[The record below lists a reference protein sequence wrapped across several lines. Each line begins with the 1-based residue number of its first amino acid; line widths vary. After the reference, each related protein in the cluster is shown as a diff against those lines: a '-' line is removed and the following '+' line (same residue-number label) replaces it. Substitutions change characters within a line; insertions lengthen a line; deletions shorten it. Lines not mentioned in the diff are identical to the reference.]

1 MQLLKHRAEIMG
13 HSQADK
19 IATHQRIVDVAAKR
33 FRELGIEGISIADL
47 MKEAGLTVGGFYKHF
62 SSREEL
68 VAVAFEHALRDSDP
82 WEASIATA
90 PRQAMRTYISET
102 HRDTVATGCP
112 ISALAN
118 DMSRSTDET
127 REIYTNRVRHILEQI
142 SKAVPAENSASKR
155 SEAAL
160 IFSACV
166 GSIALSRAA
175 SDPKLSKQILD
186 GTLTKVLEL
195 LSTKRSR
202 K

>member
-1 MQLLKHRAEIMG
+1 MG

-19 IATHQRIVDVAAKR
+19 LATHQRIVDIAAKR
-33 FRELGIEGISIADL
+33 FRERGIDGISIADL

-62 SSREEL
+62 ASRDEL
-68 VAVAFEHALRDSDP
+68 VAEAFEHALRDLSS
-82 WEASIATA
+82 WESAITTA
-90 PRQAMRTYISET
+90 PREAMRTYISET
-102 HRDTVATGCP
+102 HRDAVTSGCP

-118 DMSRSTDET
+118 DMSRSTAEARD
-127 REIYTNRVRHILEQI
+127 IYTNHARRLLEQI
-142 SKAVPAENSASKR
+142 SKALPTEDSAGKR

-160 IFSACV
+160 ILSACV
-166 GSIALSRAA
+166 GSIALSRAI

-186 GTLTKVLEL
+186 GTLTQVLEL